1 VGYPEKIVF
10 LKCSV
15 ESMGMGQWDV
25 VICAIKESDVV
36 LEVIDARVASETRSS
51 KVEELVPKLGKKL
64 VVVINKSDLVPKE
77 FDERIRREIMK
88 EYDVVSV
95 STKARKGTGFLKGAI
110 NKYKP
115 RTVCVVGYPNTGKS
129 SLINMLSHS
138 SGARTSSVPGYTQG
152 VQWIRLSKKIKLLD
166 TPGVLPAEEK
176 LSVFRSSIRPE
187 KLKVAQV
194 VAQELLLKIK
204 DAEGNNISDVYKLP
218 LGNVEGY
225 LSLVAHKRN
234 YLMKEGVDVGRAA
247 RQVILDW
254 NSGKLTGWW
263 F

>member
-1 VGYPEKIVF
+1 
-10 LKCSV
+10 
-15 ESMGMGQWDV
+15 MGQWDV

-51 KVEELVPKLGKKL
+51 KVENLVRKLRKNL

-77 FDERIRREIMK
+77 FDDRIREEIKK

-110 NKYKP
+110 GKYKP
-115 RTVCVVGYPNTGKS
+115 NKVSVIGYPNTGKS

-138 SGARTSSVPGYTQG
+138 SGARTSSVPGYTKG
-152 VQWIRLSKKIKLLD
+152 VQWIRLSKQIKLLD
-166 TPGVLPAEEK
+166 TPGVLPMDEK
-176 LSVFRSSIRPE
+176 FSVFRSSIRPE

-194 VAQELLLKIK
+194 AANELLEKIK
-204 DAEGNNISDVYKLP
+204 AGEGNNLHEIYKIP
-218 LGNVEGY
+218 LDDIDGY
-225 LSLVAHKRN
+225 LSQIAQKRN
-234 YLMKEGVDVGRAA
+234 YLIKGGVDIERAA
-247 RQVILDW
+247 RQVINDW
-254 NSGKLTGWW
+254 NCGKLTGWW